1 MNQASINHF
10 NVVTKDA
17 PENAEAALI
26 KLLNLTLAAN
36 ANSTFEGRDLA
47 ANGASIFYLP
57 VYMYYPTPWE
67 SYRENIWNAYETQ
80 DTSGL
85 TRDIELEWYG
95 YMNDYLTY
103 GNECE
108 NLGTAWGMYKSR
120 LSEDMG
126 IALGLKARETGEY
139 EECYYYGPATPTEQR
154 ASSTLTD
161 TAVSFIVE
169 YIMGQKT
176 EADWESFK
184 QSWNDLGGAAWTEE
198 VNEQYQSITG

>member
-1 MNQASINHF
+1 M
-10 NVVTKDA
+10 DA
-17 PENAEAALI
+17 RP
-26 KLLNLTLAAN
+26 
-36 ANSTFEGRDLA
+36 RHD
-47 ANGASIFYLP
+47 
-57 VYMYYPTPWE
+57 V
-67 SYRENIWNAYETQ
+67 
-80 DTSGL
+80 
-85 TRDIELEWYG
+85 
-95 YMNDYLTY
+95 
-103 GNECE
+103 
-108 NLGTAWGMYKSR
+108 
-120 LSEDMG
+120 G

-139 EECYYYGPATPTEQR
+139 EECYYYGPARPTEQR